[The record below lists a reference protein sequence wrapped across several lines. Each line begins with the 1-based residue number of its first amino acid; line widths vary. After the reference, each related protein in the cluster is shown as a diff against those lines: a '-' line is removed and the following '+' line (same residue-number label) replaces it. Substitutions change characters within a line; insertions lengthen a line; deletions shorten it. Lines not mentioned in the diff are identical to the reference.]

1 MATKFVK
8 LRGAN
13 LVAKTIVQGFQ
24 ELRSRLEITDLQS
37 STISHR
43 HQNIREIL
51 KQEMPVL
58 EDGSDFLTGSYVRK
72 TMIAPLKDADIDIFF
87 VLNRSYFYN
96 NTQASLLD
104 KVKSTLKKAYPQAA
118 DISRDGQAITIS
130 FHDFKVDVVPAFRRM
145 FSFFVPGYLIANT
158 ITKTW
163 VITNPKE
170 HIEIWSKANQEHNGN
185 LIPLIK
191 MMKAW
196 NKTNSALLTSFHLE
210 CLLLSILKGQSITD
224 FPSAV
229 QYVFDKARRFFRYP
243 LLFTIRD
250 PSVSDSNVGAYLNT
264 RKKRETVLSRLETA
278 YARAKKAQEMASQG
292 NIQEAFTNWR
302 YIFGDYYFPAFG

>member
-1 MATKFVK
+1 
-8 LRGAN
+8 
-13 LVAKTIVQGFQ
+13 
-24 ELRSRLEITDLQS
+24 
-37 STISHR
+37 
-43 HQNIREIL
+43 
-51 KQEMPVL
+51 
-58 EDGSDFLTGSYVRK
+58 
-72 TMIAPLKDADIDIFF
+72 
-87 VLNRSYFYN
+87 
-96 NTQASLLD
+96 
-104 KVKSTLKKAYPQAA
+104 
-118 DISRDGQAITIS
+118 
-130 FHDFKVDVVPAFRRM
+130 
-145 FSFFVPGYLIANT
+145 
-158 ITKTW
+158 
-163 VITNPKE
+163 
-170 HIEIWSKANQEHNGN
+170 
-185 LIPLIK
+185 
-191 MMKAW
+191 MKAW

>member
-37 STISHR
+37 STVSQR

-51 KQEMPVL
+51 KQELPVL
-58 EDGSDFLTGSYVRK
+58 EDGGDFLTGSYVRN

-87 VLNRSYFYN
+87 VLNRSYYYDN
-96 NTQASLLD
+96 DQASLLD
-104 KVKSTLKKAYPQAA
+104 KVKSTLKKAYPATA
-118 DISRDGQAITIS
+118 DISRDGQAVTLS
-130 FHDFKVDVVPAFRRM
+130 FHDFKVDVVPAFHRM
-145 FSFFVPGYLIANT
+145 LSFLFPGYLIANT
-158 ITKTW
+158 ITKKWIVTR
-163 VITNPKE
+163 PRE
-170 HIEIWSKANQEHNGN
+170 HVEIWSRANQEHDGN
-185 LIPLIK
+185 LIRVIK

-196 NKTNSALLTSFHLE
+196 NKTNGALLTSFHLE
-210 CLLLSILKGQSITD
+210 CLLLKILKGESITD

-229 QYVFDKARRFFRYP
+229 QYVFGKARRFFRYP
-243 LLFTIRD
+243 IFFTVWD
-250 PSVSDSNVGAYLNT
+250 PAVSNSDVGAYLNT
-264 RKKRETVLSRLETA
+264 HKKREAVLSRLETR
-278 YARAKKAQEMASQG
+278 YARAKKAQELASQG

>member
-1 MATKFVK
+1 MS
-8 LRGAN
+8 
-13 LVAKTIVQGFQ
+13 KTIVQGFQ
-24 ELRSRLEITDLQS
+24 EFRSRLEITDLQS

-51 KQEMPVL
+51 KQELPVL
-58 EDGSDFLTGSYVRK
+58 EDGGDFLTGSYIRK

-96 NTQASLLD
+96 NTQTSLLD
-104 KVKSTLKKAYPQAA
+104 KVKSILKKAYPQAA
-118 DISRDGQAITIS
+118 DISRDGQAVTIS

-145 FSFFVPGYLIANT
+145 FSFFVSGYLIANT

-196 NKTNSALLTSFHLE
+196 NKINSALLTSFHLE
-210 CLLLSILKGQSITD
+210 CLLLSIMKGQSITD

-243 LLFTIRD
+243 LLFTVRD

-264 RKKRETVLSRLETA
+264 RKKREAVLSRLETA
-278 YARAKKAQEMASQG
+278 YARAKKAQEMASQD
-292 NIQEAFTNWR
+292 NLQEAFTNWR